1 GDQEIALVA
10 AQTIAEIRKKKTE
23 AKSSLATP
31 VTSCTVIDTSER
43 LDLLRLA
50 LDDVSAAAKAEN
62 MNLVVGEKFE
72 VEVLL
77 AEVENN

>member
-1 GDQEIALVA
+1 MA
-10 AQTIAEIRKKKTE
+10 
-23 AKSSLATP
+23 
-31 VTSCTVIDTSER
+31 SCTVIDTSER